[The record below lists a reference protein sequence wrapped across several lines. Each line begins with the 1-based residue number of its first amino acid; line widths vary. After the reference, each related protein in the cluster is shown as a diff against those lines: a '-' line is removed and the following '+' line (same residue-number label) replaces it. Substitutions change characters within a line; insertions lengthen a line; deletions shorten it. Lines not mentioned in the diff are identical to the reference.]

1 MLDLDEKN
9 SYETIEACCEIVK
22 NKHFIGSTL
31 SRMGPD
37 LIVIGRNQA
46 MTVEHGCRLC
56 KC

>member
-9 SYETIEACCEIVK
+9 SYETIEACCEIVQ